1 MMTPAAAPCRRDLGG
16 ALGSPPRRHLPP
28 RDIYTDV
35 ICRQLCVCV
44 CVARKGRAIKR
55 AIADTAGSGG
65 GGGAEKRKPPSV
77 KNLRQPD
84 EEPDAPAPEPHLP
97 ELAG

>member
-1 MMTPAAAPCRRDLGG
+1 MTPAAAACRRDLGG

-28 RDIYTDV
+28 LDIYTDV
-35 ICRQLCVCV
+35 ICRQLRV

-55 AIADTAGSGG
+55 AIADAGG
-65 GGGAEKRKPPSV
+65 GGGREREKRKPPSV